1 MFDKGMRI
9 RVEQP
14 WVVLRAMIFL
24 LVILLITCIL
34 IEPPLD
40 GFLGQPKRNKE
51 QCNIDCQN
59 AKKKAENAAKAEAK
73 AKEAKAKAAKVAAAK
88 AAAAKAAVKA
98 TTQPVRQPS
107 TQPVRQPSTQPV
119 RQPSPTVT
127 QKPQ

>member
-1 MFDKGMRI
+1 MFDKGI
-9 RVEQP
+9 
-14 WVVLRAMIFL
+14 LRAMIFL

-73 AKEAKAKAAKVAAAK
+73 AKEAKAKAAKEAKTK
-88 AAAAKAAVKA
+88 AA
-98 TTQPVRQPS
+98 TQPVRQ
-107 TQPVRQPSTQPV
+107 QSTQPV